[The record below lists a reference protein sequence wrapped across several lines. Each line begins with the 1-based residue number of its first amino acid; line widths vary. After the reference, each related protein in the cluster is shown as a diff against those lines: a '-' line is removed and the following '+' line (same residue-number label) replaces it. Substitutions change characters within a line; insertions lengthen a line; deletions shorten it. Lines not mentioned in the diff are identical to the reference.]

1 MIKFKLLFF
10 TIISMSFTT
19 NSFAEV
25 IIEKGKITTIP
36 NNNILFQDGKDNNS
50 EIIHIKPPL
59 QKPTEHDKD
68 IDIEVKPEIYI
79 NPYIPY
85 NNQGK

>member
-1 MIKFKLLFF
+1 MIKFKLAFLA
-10 TIISMSFTT
+10 IISISFTT
-19 NSFAEV
+19 ISFAEV
-25 IIEKGKITTIP
+25 VIEKGKITTNP
-36 NNNILFQDGKDNNS
+36 NTNIIFQDGKGNNS

-59 QKPTEHDKD
+59 QKPKEHDKD

-79 NPYIPY
+79 NPYIPH